1 MPTGPEKATTQ
12 GKIIPPVAAA
22 AAAEEENV
30 KQDEEAILI
39 RTYFRLQNNIPR
51 NQLTNMLKLEI
62 PFDTYRVSVGGS

>member
-22 AAAEEENV
+22 AEEEHV

-62 PFDTYRVSVGGS
+62 PFDTYKVCVGGS